1 MLPDF
6 IHSNRNFIDDLTNH
20 DLGIVAIGR
29 NEGER
34 LTACLVSLAS
44 VGCPVV
50 YVDSGSSDGSV
61 ANATT
66 LGVTTVC
73 QSPPGLTAARGR
85 QAGLERLV
93 DLWPNTE
100 FVQFLDGDCVLQPGW
115 IEKGLAVLQD
125 DLRIAAVSGIRSEAF
140 ADTSIWAR
148 LVDIEWS
155 RAEGEVRYPGG
166 DSLCRIAALKEIGGW
181 SCDLIAGED
190 PDLGFRLAEKGWKI
204 HRIVVPMTV
213 HDIRITKFSQYW
225 RRAVRSGWAYALA
238 GWRNRKGVG
247 FTYFRQGL
255 KFTLHA
261 FALLVTALASI
272 FYWPLFLLLL
282 ILLGWIVW
290 RAGRFAH
297 SKGLSTQDSLL
308 YAALA
313 IPVRFAQARGFLGA
327 MISIAS
333 GANAKI
339 IEYHSVPKP
348 TQSRPQ

>member
-1 MLPDF
+1 MNALKTK
-6 IHSNRNFIDDLTNH
+6 I
-20 DLGIVAIGR
+20 GIVAIGR

-34 LTACLVSLAS
+34 LKSCIESLALL
-44 VGCPVV
+44 GCPVI
-50 YVDSGSSDGSV
+50 YVDSGSLDGSV
-61 ANATT
+61 AYARAF
-66 LGVTTVC
+66 GVTTVC
-73 QSPPGLTAARGR
+73 LNLPGLTAARGR
-85 QAGLERLV
+85 QAGLERLLE
-93 DLWPNTE
+93 LWPDTE

-115 IEKGLAVLQD
+115 IEKGLAVTQD
-125 DLRIAAVSGIRSEAF
+125 DLRVAAVSGIRSEAF

-166 DSLCRIAALKEIGGW
+166 DSLCRVAALNEIGGW
-181 SCDLIAGED
+181 SSDLIAGED
-190 PDLGFRLAEKGWKI
+190 PDLGFRLTEKGWKI
-204 HRIVVPMTV
+204 HRLAAPMTV
-213 HDIRITKFSQYW
+213 HDIRISKFSQYW

-272 FYWPLFLLLL
+272 FYWSLFLLFLM
-282 ILLGWIVW
+282 LLGWIVW
-290 RAGRFAH
+290 RAGRFAR

-313 IPVRFAQARGFLGA
+313 IPVRFAQARGFVGA
-327 MISIAS
+327 MISIARGS
-333 GANAKI
+333 NTKI
-339 IEYHSVPKP
+339 IEYQSVPQP